1 MKCDEVRKN
10 LQSYIDGILDDRS
23 IEKVEAH
30 LAECTGCTNEL
41 ELLREYSEEMGSL
54 SKVEPPEDFL
64 KELHERLERRSSL
77 KGVLR
82 TLFVP
87 AKIKLP
93 VEFAAVATAV
103 IALLLVLNVIVPS
116 QREPLPT
123 PELREDEVA
132 ASTEGPVGTES
143 AASTEGPV
151 GTESAAS
158 AESAAE
164 SDTTVDLDAAAE
176 KSVERPVKETIKI
189 TLYFSTDPTKDLEDR
204 TEAAGIAPSLKRK
217 MEAAQET
224 EGLAGTDSAESDE
237 GPAGKPLPGFH
248 VELLSA
254 IENLLV
260 GAGGTILYM
269 DYEMDPDMP
278 ASITATLPPAHL
290 EGFIETLGQIGEIE
304 TTYETSP
311 DKPSA
316 TENGMTEPTFLEVP
330 AEEPS
335 VWILIYPKPSPGD

>member
-143 AASTEGPV
+143 AAS
-151 GTESAAS
+151 

-224 EGLAGTDSAESDE
+224 EGLAGTDSAENDE

>member
-132 ASTEGPVGTES
+132 ASTEGPVGT
-143 AASTEGPV
+143 
-151 GTESAAS
+151 
-158 AESAAE
+158 ESAAE

-335 VWILIYPKPSPGD
+335 VWILIYPQPSPGD